1 MKMMIN
7 LAKDINKMPIF
18 WVIWVWSLFSA
29 NMAAVFFLNHLEGK
43 VVLGCMMVAATLMPY
58 FHSKYGYV
66 RLLGAAHFVWLP
78 MLIWLYT
85 RLDSIKLVDGLYKWV
100 LVLFFFD
107 GISLI
112 IDIIDLIRYFRGE
125 KKPTIQ

>member
-1 MKMMIN
+1 MKAMLN

-18 WVIWVWSLFSA
+18 WVIWVWCLFSA
-29 NMAAVFFLNHLEGK
+29 NMAAVFFLGHLEGK
-43 VVLGCMMVAATLMPY
+43 VVLGCIMVAATLMPY
-58 FHSKYGYV
+58 LHSKFGYV

-85 RLDSIKLVDGLYKWV
+85 RLDSIKLVEGLYKWI
-100 LVLFFFD
+100 LLIFFLD

-112 IDIIDLIRYFRGE
+112 IDIIDVVKYSLGQR
-125 KKPTIQ
+125 KPTV